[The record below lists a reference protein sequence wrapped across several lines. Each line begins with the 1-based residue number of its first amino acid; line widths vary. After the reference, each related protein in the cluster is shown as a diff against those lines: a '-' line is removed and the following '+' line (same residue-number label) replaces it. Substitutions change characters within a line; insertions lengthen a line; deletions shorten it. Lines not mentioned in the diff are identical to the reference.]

1 MKTSDRGIELIKK
14 HEALRLEAYKCPA
27 GIWTIG
33 YGHTRSV
40 VKDLVITEDLALQ
53 LLKQDL
59 ANAEYAVNRER
70 LNLNQ
75 NQFDA
80 LVSFVFNLGSG
91 NFQKSTLLR
100 KIKNNPNDVSIKE
113 EFARWVYANGVVL
126 PGLVKRRKEESNLY
140 FEEL

>member
-1 MKTSDRGIELIKK
+1 MKTSNRGIELIKK
-14 HEALRLEAYKCPA
+14 HETLKLEAYKCPA
-27 GIWTIG
+27 GILTIG

-40 VKDLVITEDLALQ
+40 VKGLVITESLALE

-70 LNLNQ
+70 LKLNQ

-80 LVSFVFNLGSG
+80 LVSFVFNLGIG

-100 KIKNNPNDVSIKE
+100 KIKLNPDDVSIKD